1 MPNNP
6 ITPILIPGVI
16 VLVILGF
23 VFAAA
28 HRWDARRHGRD
39 RES

>member
-1 MPNNP
+1 MSNP
-6 ITPILIPGVI
+6 ITPYLLPGVV
-16 VLVILGF
+16 VLVVLAV

-28 HRWDARRHGRD
+28 HRWDVSRQGRD

>member
-1 MPNNP
+1 MSNP
-6 ITPILIPGVI
+6 ITPYLLPGVAALI
-16 VLVILGF
+16 VLAF

-28 HRWDARRHGRD
+28 HRWDANGKRRD